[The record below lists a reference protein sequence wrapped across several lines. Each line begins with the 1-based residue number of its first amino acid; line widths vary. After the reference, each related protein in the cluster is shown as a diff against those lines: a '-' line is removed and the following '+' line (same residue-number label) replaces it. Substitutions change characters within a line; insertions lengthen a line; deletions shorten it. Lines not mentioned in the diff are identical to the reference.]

1 MQELLV
7 ALGGFSVGIA
17 ALLALGLATAWRG
30 LDLSPISKIAGF
42 VMLAGLACTAWQNVH
57 IAQLDP
63 GAYPPR
69 LYGAVLFIQSFA
81 FYVLLRGLLRPDP
94 DVTRSVVPMFAAVL
108 VAGSLTPPN
117 LAIPVSLA
125 MGTGLAVHLAA
136 LLYRMRAIRRWF
148 RIELPVLALFALMGV
163 IGAGTGLSAPMG
175 IGWEQYAL
183 IYSTQ
188 IALGFALVTWL
199 LWAVPDIV
207 TKTREAVEASY
218 ARSFLDKVDVSS
230 VTGRLRALFEEEH
243 VYRDES
249 LNLAR
254 TAELVGLSP
263 HQLSELINT
272 HYGVGFSRFVR
283 QHRVCAA
290 RRMLVEEPRASVLSV
305 GLSVGFGS
313 QSTFYVAFRD
323 EVGVVPGEYRRRELE
338 RLAVIKEG

>member
-17 ALLALGLATAWRG
+17 ALLALGLATVWRG
-30 LDLSPISKIAGF
+30 LDLPPISKVAGF
-42 VMLAGLACTAWQNVH
+42 VMLAGLACTAWQHVH
-57 IAQLDP
+57 IAHLEP
-63 GAYPPR
+63 GAYPAR
-69 LYGAVLFIQSFA
+69 VYGAVLFVQSFA
-81 FYVLLRGLLRPDP
+81 FYVLLRGLLGPDASATGP
-94 DVTRSVVPMFAAVL
+94 LVLMFAAVL
-108 VAGSLTPPN
+108 VAGLLTPPS
-117 LAIPVSLA
+117 LAIAVSLA
-125 MGTGLAVHLAA
+125 MGTAFAAHLAA

-163 IGAGTGLSAPMG
+163 IGAVAGLSVPMG
-175 IGWEQYAL
+175 ISWEQYAL

-207 TKTREAVEASY
+207 TKTREAVAASY
-218 ARSFLDKVDVSS
+218 ARSSLDRVDIPG
-230 VTGRLRALFEEEH
+230 VTQRLQALFGEEH

-254 TAELVGLSP
+254 TAELIGLSP

-283 QHRVCAA
+283 QHRVSAA

-313 QSTFYVAFRD
+313 QSTFYVAFRE
-323 EVGVVPGEYRRRELE
+323 EVGLVPGEYRRRELE
-338 RLAVIKEG
+338 RLAGNAQG